1 MTERT
6 RYAPPLTGIE
16 DAASRG
22 LEQPIDDTRDLI
34 HDLMQPLSGIL
45 ALTDV
50 APTARCAC
58 NEHGRCQQVHDLAV
72 WMQQL
77 LQSSHQGQ
85 KRDAPIIDAQCDAG
99 EVCRTIVA
107 ATPYG
112 GVGLTIV
119 CADAP
124 APVRME
130 AVVLRRIV
138 GNVVDNAVRAAGSDG
153 HVELDI
159 AVSDQQVVIEVRDDG
174 PGFGRVE
181 ANTGR
186 GLSITRRLL
195 EGCQG
200 CRIEIRQAPQGGVT
214 VSISLPL
221 AVTARRRA
229 S

>member
-6 RYAPPLTGIE
+6 RYAPALTGMA
-16 DAASRG
+16 DTASRG

-50 APTARCAC
+50 APNARCAC
-58 NEHGRCQQVHDLAV
+58 NEHGRCQQVRELAV

-77 LQSSHQGQ
+77 LQSSHQVQ
-85 KRDAPIIDAQCDAG
+85 KRDAPAIDAQCDAG
-99 EVCRTIVA
+99 AVCRTVVA
-107 ATPYG
+107 ATPH
-112 GVGLTIV
+112 GVAALTIV
-119 CADAP
+119 RADAP

-130 AVVLRRIV
+130 EVVLRRIV

-153 HVELDI
+153 HVELGI
-159 AVSDQQVVIEVRDDG
+159 AVRDQQVVIEVRDDG

-200 CRIEIRQAPQGGVT
+200 CSIEIRQAPQGGVT

>member
-1 MTERT
+1 MADT
-6 RYAPPLTGIE
+6 
-16 DAASRG
+16 ASRG

-58 NEHGRCQQVHDLAV
+58 NEHGRCQQVRELAV

-77 LQSSHQGQ
+77 LQSSHQVQ
-85 KRDAPIIDAQCDAG
+85 KRDAIDAQCDAG
-99 EVCRTIVA
+99 AVCRTVVA
-107 ATPYG
+107 ATPHG
-112 GVGLTIV
+112 VVGLTIV
-119 CADAP
+119 RADAP

-130 AVVLRRIV
+130 EVVLRRIV

-153 HVELDI
+153 HVELGI
-159 AVSDQQVVIEVRDDG
+159 AIRDQQVVIEVRDDG

-200 CRIEIRQAPQGGVT
+200 CSIEIRQAPQGGVT